1 MSEEHIIETRNGSS
15 WQLPAIIV
23 LGLVAIAGLG
33 FGWNAS
39 AKLDSTQQA
48 VTTEVKTA
56 QQAEQQDMSSLKDRI
71 AQDEKANSD
80 LQGDLKVV
88 TDKLK
93 ITQGQLKKARL
104 ATEAAA
110 KQNDETTQK
119 LSALDTSVHTELATK
134 AATDDVKNVDTKVTA
149 VSADLNTTKEDLK
162 MAKSEMGTL
171 IARNHDEIDQLRRLG
186 ERDYVEF
193 TIAGKNKPQK
203 VGNVTVELKGV
214 NEKKNQVNIAMTV
227 EDKRFEKKNRAL
239 NEPIFFYI
247 SGTHIPEEIVVN
259 KVGKDQISGYVSIPK
274 ANSQPPALPPPPES
288 KQEQQPSAIS
298 AVEAAKRAGI
308 PARFLFSLLL
318 GTLLSSLFLE
328 PFPGFPS
335 NSAKMEARIAENR
348 LHHTSFILYIAI
360 DDLIPA
366 RGKAFRDST
375 NSRPPSII
383 AAFLPSG
390 SPAVPASNWMNP
402 AANSLTP
409 TPSSPKMA
417 VASSFLKTIFTCGL
431 MRPLRSRAVYP
442 LSALADSPACQ

>member
-1 MSEEHIIETRNGSS
+1 MSEEHIIETRNSS

-39 AKLDSTQQA
+39 SKLDATQQA
-48 VTTEVKTA
+48 VTAEVKTA
-56 QQAEQQDMSSLKDRI
+56 QQSTQQDMSSLKDRI
-71 AQDEKANSD
+71 AQDEKANAD

-104 ATEAAA
+104 ESA
-110 KQNDETTQK
+110 KLNDETTQK
-119 LSALDTSVHTELATK
+119 LTALDTSVHTELATK
-134 AATDDVKNVDTKVTA
+134 AGTEDVKNVDTKVTA
-149 VSADLNTTKEDLK
+149 VSTDLNTTKEDLK
-162 MAKSEMGTL
+162 MAKSEMGPL

-214 NEKKNQVNIAMTV
+214 NQKRNQVNIAMVV

-274 ANSQPPALPPPPES
+274 ANAQ
-288 KQEQQPSAIS
+288 
-298 AVEAAKRAGI
+298 
-308 PARFLFSLLL
+308 
-318 GTLLSSLFLE
+318 
-328 PFPGFPS
+328 
-335 NSAKMEARIAENR
+335 
-348 LHHTSFILYIAI
+348 
-360 DDLIPA
+360 
-366 RGKAFRDST
+366 
-375 NSRPPSII
+375 
-383 AAFLPSG
+383 
-390 SPAVPASNWMNP
+390 PAS
-402 AANSLTP
+402 
-409 TPSSPKMA
+409 
-417 VASSFLKTIFTCGL
+417 ASTTSGK
-431 MRPLRSRAVYP
+431 
-442 LSALADSPACQ
+442 